1 MKVQALNANEYG
13 ETADGLAVSLFTLKN
28 RNGLTTQITNYG
40 GTVTC
45 LQVPDREGRFAN
57 IVLGYD
63 TLAEYEAG
71 AAFFGALIGRFGNRI
86 AGGRFE
92 LDGEVHQLA
101 TNTHP
106 NHLHGGDRGFDKIVW
121 DAKAEITANG
131 PSLVLKYLSVD
142 GEEAYPGNLDVIVRY
157 TLAHN
162 DSLIIE
168 YRADCDRATPLNLT
182 HHGYF
187 NLTGDPGNDVLG
199 HEMEIHADHFTPVN
213 SSLIPTGEI
222 APVAGT
228 PFDFRAP
235 VTVGARINEGHEQ
248 LLFGGGYDHNFVLS
262 KSERKEPEL
271 AARVYEPLSGR
282 VMEVHTSEPGVQ
294 FYSGNFLQDFRPRA
308 GLCLETQHFPDS
320 PNQPG
325 FPSTILRP
333 GESFRSQTVYSF
345 SAR

>member
-1 MKVQALNANEYG
+1 MKVQALNVNEYG

-142 GEEAYPGNLDVIVRY
+142 GEEAYPGNLDIIVRY

-187 NLTGDPGNDVLG
+187 NLTGDPG
-199 HEMEIHADHFTPVN
+199 
-213 SSLIPTGEI
+213 
-222 APVAGT
+222 
-228 PFDFRAP
+228 
-235 VTVGARINEGHEQ
+235 
-248 LLFGGGYDHNFVLS
+248 
-262 KSERKEPEL
+262 
-271 AARVYEPLSGR
+271 
-282 VMEVHTSEPGVQ
+282 
-294 FYSGNFLQDFRPRA
+294 
-308 GLCLETQHFPDS
+308 
-320 PNQPG
+320 
-325 FPSTILRP
+325 
-333 GESFRSQTVYSF
+333 
-345 SAR
+345 

>member
-1 MKVQALNANEYG
+1 MKVQALNVNEYG

-142 GEEAYPGNLDVIVRY
+142 GEEAYPGNLDIIVRY

>member
-1 MKVQALNANEYG
+1 VKVQALNVNEYG

>member
-1 MKVQALNANEYG
+1 VKVQALNVNEYG

-142 GEEAYPGNLDVIVRY
+142 GEEAYPGNLDIIVRY